1 MHLVQKF
8 RVAAKVAVVVAV
20 IVAVDFATVA
30 AIILRYGSP
39 KPARYVA
46 HMLPVLEMQFEIR
59 HSLSWASV
67 VELAWTILATYPGE
81 VESLVAGW

>member
-8 RVAAKVAVVVAV
+8 RVAAVITSVVDIVVA
-20 IVAVDFATVA
+20 IEFAAVA

-46 HMLPVLEMQFEIR
+46 HVLPVLEMQFEIR

-67 VELAWTILATYPGE
+67 V
-81 VESLVAGW
+81 

>member
-8 RVAAKVAVVVAV
+8 RIAAVITVVVAI
-20 IVAVDFATVA
+20 IVAVEFAAVA
-30 AIILRYGSP
+30 ATILRYGSP

-46 HMLPVLEMQFEIR
+46 HVLSVLEMQLEIR

-81 VESLVAGW
+81 VESFVAGW